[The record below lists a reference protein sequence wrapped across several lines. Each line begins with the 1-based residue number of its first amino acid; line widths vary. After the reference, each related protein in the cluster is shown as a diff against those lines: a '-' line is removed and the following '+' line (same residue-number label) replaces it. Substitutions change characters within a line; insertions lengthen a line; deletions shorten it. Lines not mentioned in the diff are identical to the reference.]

1 MHNSYIL
8 HVLVTYLK
16 NHITYI
22 THIIYITYIININL
36 TLSIKDFYDFLYI
49 KYFFIKFFS
58 IYKNGK

>member
-16 NHITYI
+16 NDITYI

-36 TLSIKDFYDFLYI
+36 TLKYKRFL
-49 KYFFIKFFS
+49 
-58 IYKNGK
+58 